1 MFLMRIKEMAIITA
15 LLFTVPA
22 YGQKEDSGYIEYE
35 AIFPS
40 VSYGSDTLHAVL
52 NFNDSASACCYRK
65 YGLDDSARSESLLMT
80 DPKKGAIMMISGYDA
95 TGEIVYRNFNRKVII
110 YRATKRPPLPAF
122 IVQDEWLDIHWEI
135 GSDSKIIKGYV
146 CKKAT
151 GTFRGRTYTAWF
163 TEQIPYRYGPW
174 KLFGLPG
181 VIIAAT
187 DAEHQVVF
195 NAKNICYPCSN
206 KDSIMQPEEDIV
218 KSLKEYVGFKD
229 HLLENVRD
237 TLQAKAPEGIRITL
251 ENAPSPATIHA
262 NRQYAMEKVYE
273 WESADSVS
281 YPEFPA
287 RSMMINKN

>member
-1 MFLMRIKEMAIITA
+1 MIKKEMAIITA
-15 LLFTVPA
+15 LLLTIPA

-35 AIFPS
+35 TILPS
-40 VSYGSDTLHAVL
+40 VTYGSDTINAIL
-52 NFNDSASACCYRK
+52 NFNDSTSMYCYRK
-65 YGLDDSARSESLLMT
+65 YGLDDSVRSESLLMA
-80 DPKKGAIMMISGYDA
+80 DPGKGVVMMISGYDE
-95 TGEIVYRNFNRKVII
+95 TGEVIYRNFSRKEII
-110 YRATKRPPLPAF
+110 YRAAKRPPLPSF
-122 IVQDEWLDIHWEI
+122 VVHDEWLDIHWEI
-135 GSDSKIIKGYV
+135 GSDSKIIKGLE

-151 GTFRGRTYTAWF
+151 GKFRGRTYTAWF
-163 TEQIPYRYGPW
+163 TEEIPYRYGPW

-206 KDSIMQPEEDIV
+206 KDNIMQPREDVI
-218 KSLKEYVGFKD
+218 KSIKEYVGFKD

-237 TLQAKAPEGIRITL
+237 TMQAKAPEGIHITL
-251 ENAPSPATIHA
+251 ENVSSPATIHA

-273 WESADSVS
+273 WESADSVL

-287 RSMMINKN
+287 RGMMINKD